1 MTNQTYAEQMQSF
14 EYAVRGLVGYK
25 QFDSLSKESK
35 GQILLTIEEELNASI
50 EEECIKIEEE
60 CIKID
65 EEYGPIGGGK

>member
-25 QFDSLSKESK
+25 QFDSLDKESK

-50 EEECIKIEEE
+50 EEECIKI
-60 CIKID
+60 D
-65 EEYGPIGGGK
+65 EEYGPIGGGN